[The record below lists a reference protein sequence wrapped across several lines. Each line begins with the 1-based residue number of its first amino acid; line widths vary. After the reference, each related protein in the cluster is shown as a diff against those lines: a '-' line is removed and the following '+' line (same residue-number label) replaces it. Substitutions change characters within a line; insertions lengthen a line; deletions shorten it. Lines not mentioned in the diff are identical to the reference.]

1 METKNPVGWFE
12 IYIDDIQ
19 RAKKFYE
26 TVLRVALTEL
36 PNPTPEE
43 PMQMFAFPMDPTG
56 KGENASGALVKME
69 GFKAGGNSTIVYF
82 VCDDC
87 AVEERRVE
95 EAGGKVIKSKLSI
108 GEFGFMALCSDTE
121 GNMIGLHSMK

>member
-12 IYIDDIQ
+12 IYVENMK

-26 TVLRVALTEL
+26 TVLKTELSEL
-36 PNPTPEE
+36 PNPTPEA
-43 PMQMFAFPMDPTG
+43 PMQMLAFPMDMG
-56 KGENASGALVKME
+56 KNASGSLVKME

-87 AVEERRVE
+87 AIEEGRVVK
-95 EAGGKVIKSKLSI
+95 AGGKVFKSKLSI